1 MVAAG
6 GLHGGER
13 TERARPSTKVARYDP
28 DIGPNVLLIVM
39 DTARADAFEPYG
51 AASGATPAVT
61 QLASIGGFQRYAY
74 APACWTVP
82 SHASMLTGLLPRDVG
97 LGQAPDGPV
106 GVRPVMESLAN
117 HLLPER
123 LRRAGWHTAGVSA
136 NHWIAEHSGF
146 ATGFDDW
153 RQVVSGRSNR
163 FYGSGLRHRLAWDFQ
178 GVRAHTDDGA
188 AEAEGVIREWIAN
201 GRQRFFWFVNLIEC
215 HSPYLPPRPGN
226 DLSTLQRLRAA
237 EEARRYL
244 TFLGILR
251 ACAGGFD
258 IPDGALERMR
268 HLYAQSVRMMDDWL
282 ARVLDAM
289 DASGLLDDT
298 IVIVTS
304 DHGENLGEGR
314 LIGHAFS
321 LDDRLIRV
329 PFVSSHPL
337 ADRDHVLNLADV
349 PRLVADAVGLE
360 EHPWGDGEL
369 RSGVAVAQLDP
380 FASPDDPRV
389 AKFVGEWGL
398 GDEGVHRMT
407 TGATAATNG
416 ELKLVRRGQEELL
429 YDLTVDPLELHPR
442 SVSGTEELRGV
453 EALRA
458 AVDAATDPRP
468 VPGLVDTAPPRPP
481 VSEEELERI
490 EQQMKL
496 LGYM

>member
-1 MVAAG
+1 
-6 GLHGGER
+6 
-13 TERARPSTKVARYDP
+13 
-28 DIGPNVLLIVM
+28 M

-51 AASGATPAVT
+51 AAPGATPTVA
-61 QLASIGGFQRYAY
+61 QLASRGGFQRYAY

-97 LGQAPDGPV
+97 LGQAPEGPV
-106 GVRPVMESLAN
+106 GVRPVMASLAN

-146 ATGFDDW
+146 ATGFDEW
-153 RQVVSGRSNR
+153 RKVVGGRSHR
-163 FYGSGLRHRLAWDFQ
+163 FYGSGWRNRLAWDLQ

-188 AEAEGVIREWIAN
+188 AEVETVIREWVAN
-201 GRQRFFWFVNLIEC
+201 RRQPFFWFVNLIEC
-215 HSPYLPPRPGN
+215 HSPYLPPRPDN
-226 DLSTLQRLRAA
+226 DLSALQRLRAA

-244 TFLGILR
+244 TFVGILR

-268 HLYAQSVRMMDDWL
+268 HLYARSVRLMDDWL
-282 ARVLDAM
+282 ARVLDAL
-289 DASGLLDDT
+289 DVAGLLDDT

-329 PFVSSHPL
+329 PFVSAHPL
-337 ADRDHVLNLADV
+337 AEPEHVLGLADV
-349 PRLVADAVGLE
+349 PRLLAEALGLDD
-360 EHPWGDGEL
+360 HPWGDAEL

-380 FASPDDPRV
+380 FASPDDPRIL
-389 AKFVGEWGL
+389 KFLDDWDL
-398 GDEGVHRMT
+398 GDDGARRMT
-407 TGATAATNG
+407 IGATAATDG
-416 ELKLVRRGQEELL
+416 QLKLVRRGQDEVF
-429 YDLTVDPLELHPR
+429 YDLSADPLELRPR
-442 SVSGTEELRGV
+442 SASSIEESVGV
-453 EALRA
+453 ATLRA
-458 AVDAATDPRP
+458 AIDDAIDARP
-468 VPGLVDTAPPRPP
+468 VSGLVHPDQPTNAI
-481 VSEEELERI
+481 SAEELDRI